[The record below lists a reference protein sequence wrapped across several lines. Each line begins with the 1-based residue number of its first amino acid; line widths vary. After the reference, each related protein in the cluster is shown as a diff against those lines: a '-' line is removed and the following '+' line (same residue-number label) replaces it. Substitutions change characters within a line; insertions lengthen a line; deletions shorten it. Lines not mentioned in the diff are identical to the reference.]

1 VDIEACEPLLLYEE
15 KTALL
20 VDGCLSLFLP
30 LLDIAKVADDLLH
43 SQVVEVKQSLYQ
55 NSDLLE
61 WLRGD
66 M

>member
-15 KTALL
+15 KMSLL